1 MLATSR
7 RAHSTNFNNMTRSR
21 RLTAFSLVEVLVS
34 IFIAMLIIGIAVLS
48 IGAVNEEARIRRVG
62 SLLEATART
71 ALQESVKTQRDHW
84 IGFSRDS
91 FAVLPEGKPFELPH
105 DGNIELRHWGEKT
118 WQSADDA
125 RWRFSS
131 EGLCEPLQVRFT
143 LGGATLELQF
153 DPLTGAVADESM
165 IVDKG

>member
-1 MLATSR
+1 M
-7 RAHSTNFNNMTRSR
+7 HSPRQQS
-21 RLTAFSLVEVLVS
+21 AFSLVEVLVS

-48 IGAVNEEARIRRVG
+48 IGAVNEEARIRRIG
-62 SLLEATART
+62 STLEATART
-71 ALQESVKTQRDHW
+71 ALQESVQQQRDHW
-84 IGFSRDS
+84 IGFSRDG
-91 FAVLPEGKPFELPH
+91 FAVLPKGQTFELP
-105 DGNIELRHWGEKT
+105 DGGNIELRHWGDKT
-118 WQSADDA
+118 WRSPSDE

-143 LGGATLELQF
+143 LGRATLELQF